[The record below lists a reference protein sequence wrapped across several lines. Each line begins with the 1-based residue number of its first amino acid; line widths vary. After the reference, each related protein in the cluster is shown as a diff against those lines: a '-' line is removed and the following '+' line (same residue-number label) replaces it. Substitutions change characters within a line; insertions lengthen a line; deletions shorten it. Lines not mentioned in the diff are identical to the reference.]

1 MFNYSTTQSSVTE
14 VKSSDHETSSIDSNP
29 SCSNSSEFK
38 IRVISPKG
46 RIMSITLPKSATGY
60 NLKTEA
66 LKRYMSDP
74 IEVLLEKYKIVRAK
88 HKNVFDEKLSL
99 LELNVTENDE
109 FIIVLKRSD
118 LLTEVEELNGPTQ
131 EDIETETNNDASTRI
146 TSPTVNI
153 DEMVLN
159 DLQFDIR
166 KILISLA
173 HSSAYVIG
181 AGPYAERLIAMLK
194 QKLINR
200 RRQEADSIQCLSDMG
215 FSREKVIHA
224 LKLKK

>member
-1 MFNYSTTQSSVTE
+1 MLSNCSSNPADVTE
-14 VKSSDHETSSIDSNP
+14 IKPTENEEEN
-29 SCSNSSEFK
+29 SNSSNSSNNELK
-38 IRVISPKG
+38 LRIISPKG
-46 RIMSITLPKSATGY
+46 RIMSITILKSATGH

-66 LKRYMSDP
+66 LKRLMTNYP
-74 IEVLLEKYKIVRAK
+74 IEILLEKYKIVRAK

-99 LELNVTENDE
+99 LDLGIRDNDE

-118 LLTEVEELNGPTQ
+118 LLTEVEQLNGPTL
-131 EDIETETNNDASTRI
+131 EEIETETNNDVTSRI

-166 KILISLA
+166 RILISLA
-173 HSSAYVIG
+173 QSSAYVIG

-194 QKLINR
+194 QRLINR

-215 FSREKVIHA
+215 ITREKVIHA

>member
-1 MFNYSTTQSSVTE
+1 MNINLYIIFSTTQSTDVAE
-14 VKSSDHETSSIDSNP
+14 IKSSEHEDEVPNDSL
-29 SCSNSSEFK
+29 K
-38 IRVISPKG
+38 LRIISPKG
-46 RIMSITLPKSATGY
+46 RIMSITISKSATGH
-60 NLKTEA
+60 NLKSEA
-66 LKRYMSDP
+66 LKILMSYP
-74 IEVLLEKYKIVRAK
+74 MEVLLEKYKIVRAK

-99 LELNVTENDE
+99 LDLGIRDNDE

-118 LLTEVEELNGPTQ
+118 LLTEVEELNGPTL
-131 EDIETETNNDASTRI
+131 EEIETETNNYETSRI

-166 KILISLA
+166 RILISLA

-194 QKLINR
+194 QRLINR
-200 RRQEADSIQCLSDMG
+200 RRQESDSIQCLSDMG
-215 FSREKVIHA
+215 FSRENVIHA

>member
-1 MFNYSTTQSSVTE
+1 ME
-14 VKSSDHETSSIDSNP
+14 VFLD
-29 SCSNSSEFK
+29 
-38 IRVISPKG
+38 
-46 RIMSITLPKSATGY
+46 
-60 NLKTEA
+60 
-66 LKRYMSDP
+66 
-74 IEVLLEKYKIVRAK
+74 KYKIVRAK
-88 HKNVFDEKLSL
+88 HKSVFDEKLSL
-99 LELNVTENDE
+99 QYLGVRDNDE

-118 LLTEVEELNGPTQ
+118 LLTEAEELSGPTL
-131 EDIETETNNDASTRI
+131 EEIETETNNASSRI

-194 QKLINR
+194 QRLINR

>member
-1 MFNYSTTQSSVTE
+1 M
-14 VKSSDHETSSIDSNP
+14 SDH
-29 SCSNSSEFK
+29 
-38 IRVISPKG
+38 
-46 RIMSITLPKSATGY
+46 
-60 NLKTEA
+60 
-66 LKRYMSDP
+66 P

-99 LELNVTENDE
+99 QDLGVRENDE

-118 LLTEVEELNGPTQ
+118 LLNDVEELSGPTL
-131 EDIETETNNDASTRI
+131 EEIETETNNDETNRI

-173 HSSAYVIG
+173 HSSAFVIG
-181 AGPYAERLIAMLK
+181 SGPYAERLIAMLK
-194 QKLINR
+194 QRLINR
-200 RRQEADSIQCLSDMG
+200 RRQEADSMQCLTDMG
-215 FSREKVIHA
+215 FSKEKVIHA